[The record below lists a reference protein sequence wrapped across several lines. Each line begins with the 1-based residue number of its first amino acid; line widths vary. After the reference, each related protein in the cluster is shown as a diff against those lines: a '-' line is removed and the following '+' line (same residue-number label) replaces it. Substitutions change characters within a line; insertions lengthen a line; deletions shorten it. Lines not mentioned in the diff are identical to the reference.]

1 MTEFTSERLT
11 ELKAVAEAATPGRWQ
26 WMDGGVFHST
36 SFGWQP
42 VTLPG
47 ESAQH
52 IAAFDPPTLLALIA
66 ALDAKTYEAERLGVM
81 CLGLIIQR
89 DEARADRIAREA
101 GIETGEEAGQ

>member
-42 VTLPG
+42 VD
-47 ESAQH
+47 
-52 IAAFDPPTLLALIA
+52 AARRERTAHRRLRPAHLARPDRRAGRQDLRGRA
-66 ALDAKTYEAERLGVM
+66 AWGDVP
-81 CLGLIIQR
+81 
-89 DEARADRIAREA
+89 RADHTA
-101 GIETGEEAGQ
+101 